1 MQIAVA
7 AAIGVGGEI
16 RDSMRGGI
24 NRMAQKMRAK
34 RMEPR
39 LPQVAPRRGQTMA
52 VNSGLMGEINRSI
65 EKMSIGDNNSNSNSS
80 SMMNPMAS
88 GATSLGAGATTTTT
102 LLAGGKL
109 RGGNSSGMPPQSTLL
124 QNTSSNRYVTLT
136 RVVKKAFSS

>member
-65 EKMSIGDNNSNSNSS
+65 EKMSIGDNISNSS

>member
-1 MQIAVA
+1 MA

-65 EKMSIGDNNSNSNSS
+65 EKMSIGDNISNSS

>member
-65 EKMSIGDNNSNSNSS
+65 EKMSIGDNNSNSS